1 MTIDLFIHSHTQEE
15 YSKQHNT
22 ERRKPI
28 IHKAQGVMLTDPK
41 NSFPVTQYAEHFGAR
56 HDNFQAS
63 DSFAPVR
70 KFEPPVIPMALAT
83 SYRNTFTGRTRCCVC
98 DVIHKHVCSR
108 AIESICASAL
118 PNLTMASSS

>member
-1 MTIDLFIHSHTQEE
+1 MFINAHTQEE

-41 NSFPVTQYAEHFGAR
+41 NNFPVTQYAEHFGAR

-70 KFEPPVIPMALAT
+70 KFQPPVIPMALAT
-83 SYRNTFTGRTRCCVC
+83 SYRNTFTGRTCRWAC
-98 DVIHKHVCSR
+98 DVIQKYVCFCR
-108 AIESICASAL
+108 IKFI
-118 PNLTMASSS
+118 PNLHA